1 MLINSNENI
10 EHARVD
16 IRYRLCCWQEINTV
30 IGLHF
35 KAASDLTN
43 STQMFIISF
52 VGNK

>member
-1 MLINSNENI
+1 MLINSSENI

-35 KAASDLTN
+35 KAASD
-43 STQMFIISF
+43 F
-52 VGNK
+52 NKQYTDVYYQFRRQ